1 MRHCTQCGTELPDGA
16 RFCPDCGTA
25 VDPELAAAPVVSA
38 SPTVPDEPA
47 VHYAGLG
54 RRFAAHLLD
63 GLLVLVAYIVIGSIV
78 AAGTGNMT
86 SDGFEMEGGPA
97 FAAMALTFLVA
108 LAYFSVFESSR
119 SGRTPGKRLLGI
131 RVTTLDG
138 GQASFGQG
146 VTRNLLRLIDGLILY
161 LPGIVLIMMSDRN
174 QRLGDR
180 IAETVVVRTTSEATT
195 AKDDAPKANIRFSMG
210 RGSDFVD
217 T

>member
-1 MRHCTQCGTELPDGA
+1 MRYCTQCGTQLADGA

-25 VDPELAAAPVVSA
+25 VDAGQAPAASE
-38 SPTVPDEPA
+38 SPAVPDEPA
-47 VHYAGLG
+47 MHYASLG
-54 RRFAAHLLD
+54 RRFAAHLFD
-63 GLLVLVAYIVIGSIV
+63 GLIVLVAYIVIGSIV
-78 AAGTGNMT
+78 AAQTGNMT

-97 FAAMALTFLVA
+97 FVAMALTFLVA
-108 LAYFSVFESSR
+108 LAYFAVFESSR
-119 SGRTPGKRLLGI
+119 SGRTLGKRLLGI

-138 GQASFGQG
+138 GQASFGQA

-161 LPGIVLIMMSDRN
+161 LPGIVLILMSDRN

-180 IAETVVVRTTSEATT
+180 IAETVVVRTRSAPAVAGKQDT
-195 AKDDAPKANIRFSMG
+195 PKANVRFSMG